1 MLRRIPVIGLLIALL
16 ALLMLVPMT
25 HAIIDAEWRVAR
37 GFLYSSIFAMM
48 SSASIAVLLR
58 PMKLQDTAR
67 HELLTLLLVWVFL
80 SVFAAVPLILLTP
93 QLGIVGAWFE
103 MVAALT
109 TTGGSAYP
117 RVSAAP
123 EAVHLWR
130 GLVGWFGGLLTLM
143 AAYVVLAPRRLG
155 GFEVLAAAD
164 GLVTQ
169 RSVDLRVPGAQ
180 FASRTDRA
188 LKTILPVYMLMT
200 IALGLV
206 FNVADK
212 PGLVAAV
219 HAMSVVSTSGISPVE
234 GGFGASGSF
243 WTELAAAT
251 CMVLAAS
258 RVFYRDATQTGRRR
272 AWTQDP
278 ELRLMA
284 VFVALA
290 TALLFLRH
298 WVGVLMIDV
307 DVDTLDG
314 LRAFWGTLF
323 TAISFITTTG
333 FESHDWQTARDWSGL
348 ANPGLILLALCTIGG
363 AAATTAGGVKLI
375 RAYALIRHGTRELER
390 IAMPRSVV
398 GSGAGP
404 RGLRR
409 EGAFI
414 AWAFMMLFIMALMA
428 AVLGLTLTGMSF
440 QSALI
445 AAIAALSNT
454 GPAFSAVSETG
465 QGFASLEATQHA
477 ILAVAMFLGRVE
489 TLAAIALFNPD
500 SWKRRNARSKN
511 TGNLGGQTPLSH

>member
-1 MLRRIPVIGLLIALL
+1 
-16 ALLMLVPMT
+16 
-25 HAIIDAEWRVAR
+25 
-37 GFLYSSIFAMM
+37 
-48 SSASIAVLLR
+48 
-58 PMKLQDTAR
+58 
-67 HELLTLLLVWVFL
+67 L
-80 SVFAAVPLILLTP
+80 SVSDCIPLVLVTP
-93 QLGIVGAWFE
+93 SLGIVGAWFA

-109 TTGGSAYP
+109 TTGGSAYA

-123 EAVHLWR
+123 DAVHLWR

-164 GLVTQ
+164 GLAGQ
-169 RSVDLRVPGAQ
+169 RSVDLRVPQAR
-180 FASRTDRA
+180 FMSRSGRA
-188 LKTILPVYMLMT
+188 LKTILPVYAMMT
-200 IALGLV
+200 VGLALI

-219 HAMSVVSTSGISPVE
+219 HAMSIVSTSGISPVQ
-234 GGFGASGSF
+234 GGFAASGSF
-243 WTELAAAT
+243 WAELAAAA

-258 RVFYRDATQTGRRR
+258 RVLYRDATQSGRRR
-272 AWTQDP
+272 AWLDDP

-284 VFVALA
+284 VFVTLA

-314 LRAFWGTLF
+314 LRAFWGALF
-323 TAISFITTTG
+323 TTISFMTTTG
-333 FESHDWQTARDWSGL
+333 FESFAWESARDWSGL

-390 IAMPRSVV
+390 IAMPSSVA
-398 GSGAGP
+398 GAGAGP

-414 AWAFMMLFIMALMA
+414 AWAFMMLFIIALMVS
-428 AVLGLTLTGMSF
+428 VLALTLSGMAF
-440 QSALI
+440 DTALI

-454 GPAFSAVSETG
+454 GPAFAAVAEGDQS
-465 QGFASLEATQHA
+465 FATLTAMQRA
-477 ILAVAMFLGRVE
+477 ILAAAMFLGRVE
-489 TLAAIALFNPD
+489 TLAAIALFNPGN
-500 SWKRRNARSKN
+500 WQRRSVRSKK
-511 TGNLGGQTPLSH
+511 TGNMPGETPLSH